1 MDRITKEDFATACEK
16 IGMTGCADYMW
27 SEVEDAAATNISI
40 EGLAD
45 IYWNHPGTFR
55 VLRDAGRTIKE
66 LRDLRA
72 VAVRK
77 TSEVQDAMFKQTAKV
92 NELERR
98 LEAETRRADQL
109 ELALYQIKNIARTH
123 APDSKEDAQ

>member
-1 MDRITKEDFATACEK
+1 MDKITREEFAAACEK

-27 SEVEDAAATNISI
+27 SEVEEAATTNVSI

-77 TSEVQDAMFKQTAKV
+77 TGEVQLAMYEQTARV

-109 ELALYQIKNIARTH
+109 ELAMYQIKGIARAH
-123 APDSKEDAQ
+123 APDSTEDAR